1 VIAAVRPVGPRAA
14 PACRRHTSMVRSR
27 MDDYTPSTYGDRIAS
42 IYDEWHPIASDA
54 EQAAE
59 LDLMAELAGLRL
71 RHRWAD
77 WNRAPF
83 DSSSTK
89 HGTVYELA
97 LA

>member
-1 VIAAVRPVGPRAA
+1 
-14 PACRRHTSMVRSR
+14 MVRSC

-42 IYDEWHPIASDA
+42 IYDEWHPIAGDTRGRPD
-54 EQAAE
+54 
-59 LDLMAELAGLRL
+59 LDLTAELAGLRL

-89 HGTVYELA
+89 HVTVYELA
-97 LA
+97 RA